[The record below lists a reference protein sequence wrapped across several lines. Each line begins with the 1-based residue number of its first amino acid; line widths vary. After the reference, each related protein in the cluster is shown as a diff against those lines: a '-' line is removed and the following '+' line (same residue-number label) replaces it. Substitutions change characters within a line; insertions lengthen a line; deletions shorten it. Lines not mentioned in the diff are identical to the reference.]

1 MATESLLRK
10 CVAEALGTTLLLA
23 TVVGSGIMAERLSQG
38 NSAMALLATTIATGA
53 ALVAL
58 IVTFDPISGAH
69 FNPTVTLAFASQKII
84 KWRDAPAYIFA
95 QVFGA
100 LAGVAVAHLMF
111 GEPLFFISHHA
122 REGYAKLFS
131 EFIATFG
138 LLSVIWSCVKQRSQ
152 YTSFAVAAYITAAH
166 WFTSSS
172 SFANPVVTMAR
183 IASNTYAG
191 IRPVDV
197 PGFVIA
203 QLLGAVAA
211 TFVFRWLVPSKSNI
225 AAPEVMP
232 HVPKKTNSKAAGQRI
247 VD

>member
-1 MATESLLRK
+1 MGTESLLRK
-10 CVAEALGTTLLLA
+10 CVAEALGTALLLA

-53 ALVAL
+53 ILVAL
-58 IVTFDPISGAH
+58 IITFDPVSGAH
-69 FNPTVTLAFASQKII
+69 FNPAVTLAFASQRII
-84 KWRDAPAYIFA
+84 KWRAAPAYIFA

-111 GEPLFFISHHA
+111 GEPMFFISHNA

-138 LLSVIWSCVKQRSQ
+138 LLSVIWSCVKQHSK
-152 YTSFAVAAYITAAH
+152 YTAFAVAAYITAAH

-172 SFANPVVTMAR
+172 SFANPVVTLAR

-203 QLLGAVAA
+203 QLLGALAA
-211 TFVFRWLVPSKSNI
+211 TLLFGWLIPSKSQAEI
-225 AAPEVMP
+225 AESTSPE
-232 HVPKKTNSKAAGQRI
+232 PKY
-247 VD
+247 

>member
-1 MATESLLRK
+1 MGTESLLRK
-10 CVAEALGTTLLLA
+10 CVAEVLGTALLLA

-38 NSAMALLATTIATGA
+38 NPAMALLATTIATGA
-53 ALVAL
+53 ALAAL

-69 FNPTVTLAFASQKII
+69 FNPAVTLAFATQRII
-84 KWRDAPAYIFA
+84 KWRDAPAYIFS
-95 QVFGA
+95 QIFGA
-100 LAGVAVAHLMF
+100 LLGVATAHLMF
-111 GEPLFFISHHA
+111 GEPMFFISYNA

-138 LLSVIWSCVKQRSQ
+138 LLSVIWSCVKHGSK
-152 YTSFAVAAYITAAH
+152 YTAFVVAAYITAAH

-172 SFANPVVTMAR
+172 SFANPVVTLAR

-203 QLLGAVAA
+203 QLLGALAA
-211 TFVFRWLVPSKSNI
+211 TLLCRWLMSSKS
-225 AAPEVMP
+225 EVESAEDILLE
-232 HVPKKTNSKAAGQRI
+232 PKKTISKTA
-247 VD
+247 D

>member
-1 MATESLLRK
+1 MGTENLLRK
-10 CVAEALGTTLLLA
+10 CVAESLGTALLLA

-53 ALVAL
+53 VLVAL
-58 IVTFDPISGAH
+58 IITFDSLSGAH
-69 FNPTVTLAFASQKII
+69 FNPAVTLAFASQGVI

-111 GEPLFFISHHA
+111 GEPLFFISHHE

-172 SFANPVVTMAR
+172 SFANPVVTVAR

-203 QLLGAVAA
+203 QLLGALAA
-211 TFVFRWLVPSKSNI
+211 TLLFRWLMSSKSEI
-225 AAPEVMP
+225 ESAEDIRPE
-232 HVPKKTNSKAAGQRI
+232 PKKTRGKAA
-247 VD
+247 D

>member
-1 MATESLLRK
+1 LTNKATETQYTSLNRRLT
-10 CVAEALGTTLLLA
+10 AEALGTALLLA

-38 NSAMALLATTIATGA
+38 HSAIALLATTLATGA

-58 IVTFDPISGAH
+58 ILTFDPISGAH
-69 FNPTVTLAFASQKII
+69 FNPAVTLAFASQGII
-84 KWRDAPAYIFA
+84 KWRDAPVYVIA
-95 QVFGA
+95 QVMGA
-100 LAGVAVAHLMF
+100 LTGVAVAHGMF
-111 GEPLFFISHHA
+111 SEPIFFISEHA

-131 EFIATFG
+131 GFIATFG

-172 SFANPVVTMAR
+172 SFANPVVTLAR

-197 PGFVIA
+197 PEFILA
-203 QLLGAVAA
+203 QLLGAIAA
-211 TFVFRWLVPSKSNI
+211 TLLFRWLIPSKSNDSPGGR
-225 AAPEVMP
+225 AA
-232 HVPKKTNSKAAGQRI
+232 
-247 VD
+247 